1 MGWSKCSVCFYPEYI
16 LLLANTGTLRAI
28 YSKGR
33 LIMGGKVLKEM
44 GKPVKFP
51 GCDFLPTWNHGSS
64 LN

>member
-16 LLLANTGTLRAI
+16 LLQANTGTLRAI

-44 GKPVKFP
+44 GKKTV
-51 GCDFLPTWNHGSS
+51 LHGRGSIGG
-64 LN
+64 